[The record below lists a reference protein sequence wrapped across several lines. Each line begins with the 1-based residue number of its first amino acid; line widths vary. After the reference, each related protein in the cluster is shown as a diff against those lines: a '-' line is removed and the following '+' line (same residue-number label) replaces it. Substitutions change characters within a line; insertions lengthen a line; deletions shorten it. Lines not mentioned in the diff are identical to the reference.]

1 MQGLWGRGVTHRL
14 SCSSG
19 KNVEHVEKVC
29 ISLVITQHYMEQQHT
44 DVGWFK
50 SMATGLRKRQK
61 KQSLEGKGFYVK
73 LKFKSEHHS

>member
-1 MQGLWGRGVTHRL
+1 MWGVTHRL
-14 SCSSG
+14 SYSSG
-19 KNVEHVEKVC
+19 KNVESAEEVR
-29 ISLVITQHYMEQQHT
+29 ISLVITQHHMEQQHT

-50 SMATGLRKRQK
+50 SIATGLRKRQK